1 MKNISLSIV
10 CVLMMLLSGCQLTDM
25 PDLDKA
31 ESYLEEQPKEALA
44 LLTDINR
51 NTLATTLSR
60 ARYSLLYSMALD
72 KNCIDTNNVSVIMP
86 AVEYYCKYGTFNDQI
101 KTQYYLGR
109 IQYNGE
115 HYPDAI
121 MSFTKALDILD
132 KSDDYKYCGLIN
144 QAIADTYTATYN
156 NDEAIHYMDEAYSY
170 FVKSGDKS
178 LADLTLYTKALALT
192 PLGKYEEAD
201 SLFGVIINRG
211 NLPKYVLPDALCGY
225 AISLISTLDKDTD
238 RIEEL
243 FSKAVDMTD
252 TLQNPNVLGAYA
264 YILAKNGKSDISEHI
279 LEQLEDDAVLYF
291 WKSRI
296 YALHSDYKTAYSLL
310 KKTLAWQDTVVNVK
324 LRQSVIKAQR
334 DYFALQE
341 ANNKITIR
349 NQKLL
354 FLVITLLFILI
365 VAAVILFFKKRHD
378 KIQMEKSKLIVT
390 ADLIRNKLENEKTR
404 RIWEQHRFNQ
414 ELKDKEQT
422 LSMLKSEYNHRYKAQ
437 FRQLGTLCE
446 TFLRSDSDQD
456 AYKAV
461 YDKVK
466 EMIMDING
474 DKEGQEHFEK
484 TINGGLN
491 DVMKHFRK
499 DFPTYSEE
507 DYRFVS
513 YIIAGFDATTIS
525 VILRMPSLAS
535 VYMKKSRIKKQILA
549 SDSEYK
555 DQYLELFT

>member
-101 KTQYYLGR
+101 KTLYYLGR

-264 YILAKNGKSDISEHI
+264 YILAKNG
-279 LEQLEDDAVLYF
+279 
-291 WKSRI
+291 
-296 YALHSDYKTAYSLL
+296 
-310 KKTLAWQDTVVNVK
+310 
-324 LRQSVIKAQR
+324 
-334 DYFALQE
+334 
-341 ANNKITIR
+341 
-349 NQKLL
+349 
-354 FLVITLLFILI
+354 
-365 VAAVILFFKKRHD
+365 
-378 KIQMEKSKLIVT
+378 
-390 ADLIRNKLENEKTR
+390 
-404 RIWEQHRFNQ
+404 
-414 ELKDKEQT
+414 
-422 LSMLKSEYNHRYKAQ
+422 
-437 FRQLGTLCE
+437 
-446 TFLRSDSDQD
+446 
-456 AYKAV
+456 
-461 YDKVK
+461 
-466 EMIMDING
+466 
-474 DKEGQEHFEK
+474 
-484 TINGGLN
+484 
-491 DVMKHFRK
+491 
-499 DFPTYSEE
+499 
-507 DYRFVS
+507 
-513 YIIAGFDATTIS
+513 
-525 VILRMPSLAS
+525 
-535 VYMKKSRIKKQILA
+535 
-549 SDSEYK
+549 
-555 DQYLELFT
+555 

>member
-101 KTQYYLGR
+101 KTLYYLGR
-109 IQYNGE
+109 IQYNGG

-243 FSKAVDMTD
+243 FSKAVEMTD

-296 YALHSDYKTAYSLL
+296 HALHSDYKTAYSLL

-365 VAAVILFFKKRHD
+365 VAAVILFFKK
-378 KIQMEKSKLIVT
+378 T
-390 ADLIRNKLENEKTR
+390 AR
-404 RIWEQHRFNQ
+404 
-414 ELKDKEQT
+414 
-422 LSMLKSEYNHRYKAQ
+422 
-437 FRQLGTLCE
+437 
-446 TFLRSDSDQD
+446 
-456 AYKAV
+456 
-461 YDKVK
+461 
-466 EMIMDING
+466 
-474 DKEGQEHFEK
+474 
-484 TINGGLN
+484 
-491 DVMKHFRK
+491 
-499 DFPTYSEE
+499 
-507 DYRFVS
+507 
-513 YIIAGFDATTIS
+513 
-525 VILRMPSLAS
+525 
-535 VYMKKSRIKKQILA
+535 
-549 SDSEYK
+549 
-555 DQYLELFT
+555 